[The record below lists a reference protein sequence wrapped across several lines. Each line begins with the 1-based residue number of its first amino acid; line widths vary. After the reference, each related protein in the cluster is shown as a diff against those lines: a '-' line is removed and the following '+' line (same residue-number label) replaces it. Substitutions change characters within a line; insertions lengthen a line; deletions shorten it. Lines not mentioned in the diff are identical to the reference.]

1 MEYGDLHLRFADEA
15 QALEMLEGYE
25 GSVDMIGIIYKPT
38 GNTITDGDFSF
49 PEMSPVTGW
58 HCNTRGPMPPSLE
71 PFTIVVNTP
80 SRVWA

>member
-1 MEYGDLHLRFADEA
+1 MEYGDLYLRFADEA

-38 GNTITDGDFSF
+38 GNILTNDEGFYFET
-49 PEMSPVTGW
+49 SPVTGW